1 MSSFDSSPEQSIT
14 FNRHNSFSYPK
25 LYSSSSTNFNYRNHF
40 HNSSQ
45 DSEANCHVHLIPSDL
60 WEAIT
65 GEHLSPQNICQLCDI
80 AIPNTN
86 YNSINNSL
94 NNISPQINQNSV
106 SPDLNHQYVQM
117 ARDRQGSRQLQQKI
131 QDCSDA
137 ERSLI
142 FAAIIPS
149 LSDLVYDQSSNY
161 VIQKLCE
168 YLNNPI
174 TNNKNTNNSN
184 RNRNVYTNTDSGS
197 DQENSNNQLDLGDNN
212 KIINDYKEYDQRFL
226 EFFLSDIQRVVEHPN
241 SCRVLQK
248 YIEHTNNVENVDQ
261 IYVAVRD
268 QLNPMCTSPNGNH
281 IVQRFIEMLPKR
293 VPEVVTIIKPHVSSL
308 VIDSCGCRVVQKLFD
323 KYNISL
329 LRPLVDEVL
338 TCAADLAT
346 NQYGNYVVQNILE
359 SGPDSDIEALI
370 NEFKGGFYNF
380 SIHKFASNVIEKCI
394 RRANPEQREE
404 IFEEIIGDD
413 GKFEEQRI
421 LKMVTDQFGN
431 YVMQRI
437 IEFGSESQQNAI
449 YEVVYDHYAEAM
461 KKNYARHV
469 ITRLQNLGYEFY

>member
-1 MSSFDSSPEQSIT
+1 MSSFDSSSEQSLT
-14 FNRHNSFSYPK
+14 FNRHNSLSYQK
-25 LYSSSSTNFNYRNHF
+25 LYSSSSGSFNYKNHF
-40 HNSSQ
+40 HTNNPE
-45 DSEANCHVHLIPSDL
+45 SEANCHVHLIPSDL

-80 AIPNTN
+80 AIPSNN
-86 YNSINNSL
+86 YNNINNST
-94 NNISPQINQNSV
+94 NSISPQINQNSV
-106 SPDLNHQYVQM
+106 SSDLNHQYVQM

-149 LSDLVYDQSSNY
+149 LSELVYDQSSNY

-174 TNNKNTNNSN
+174 TNKNTTN
-184 RNRNVYTNTDSGS
+184 RNKNVYTSSDS
-197 DQENSNNQLDLGDNN
+197 DQENANGNQIDLSDSSTN
-212 KIINDYKEYDQRFL
+212 KIYNDYREYDQSFL
-226 EFFLSDIQRVVEHPN
+226 AFFLSDIQRVVEHPN

-248 YIEHTNNVENVDQ
+248 YIEHTNSVENVDQ

-293 VPEVVTIIKPHVSSL
+293 VPEVVSIIKPYVSTL

-370 NEFKGGFYNF
+370 HEFKGGFYNF

-469 ITRLQNLGYEFY
+469 ITRLQALGYEF